1 MATFLLL
8 LQRRYI
14 MKIKD
19 RIIKFIVLFS
29 FGFFAYMLI
38 ELIYR
43 QYTFILMG
51 VCGGIAIVLLDQ
63 INDKIS
69 WDTDI
74 LIQGA
79 CGSLIITFFEY
90 VIGEL
95 FLNGV
100 LPVMWDYSNVF
111 LNYKGI
117 ICLPFSLVWVG
128 LSIVAVVIAD
138 AINYYLLDDEE
149 VVPYYKL
156 FGKTIFKFKS
166 K

>member
-1 MATFLLL
+1 MKNKLIKTIIMFLVGYCAYVAIEVTY
-8 LQRRYI
+8 RNI
-14 MKIKD
+14 
-19 RIIKFIVLFS
+19 S
-29 FGFFAYMLI
+29 FP
-38 ELIYR
+38 
-43 QYTFILMG
+43 LMG
-51 VCGGIAIVLLDQ
+51 VVGGIVFLILDK
-63 INDKIS
+63 INNKIS

-74 LIQGA
+74 LIQGT
-79 CGSLIITFFEY
+79 CGSLIITFFEF

-95 FLNGV
+95 FLNGI

-117 ICLPFSLVWVG
+117 ICLPFSLAWAA
-128 LSIVAVVIAD
+128 LSIVAVILAD

-156 FGKTIFKFKS
+156 FGNKILKFKS

>member
-1 MATFLLL
+1 
-8 LQRRYI
+8 

-117 ICLPFSLVWVG
+117 ICLPFSLIWVV

>member
-1 MATFLLL
+1 
-8 LQRRYI
+8 

-117 ICLPFSLVWVG
+117 ICLPFSLIWVV
-128 LSIVAVVIAD
+128 LSVVAVVVAD

>member
-1 MATFLLL
+1 MVTFLLL
-8 LQRRYI
+8 LQRRDI

-19 RIIKFIVLFS
+19 KIIKFIVLFS
-29 FGFFAYMLI
+29 FGFFTYMLI

-63 INDKIS
+63 INNRIS

-74 LIQGA
+74 MVQGA

-117 ICLPFSLVWVG
+117 ICLPFSLIWVV
-128 LSIVAVVIAD
+128 LSIVAVIIAD

-156 FGKTIFKFKS
+156 FGKTILKFKS

>member
-1 MATFLLL
+1 
-8 LQRRYI
+8 

-117 ICLPFSLVWVG
+117 ICLPFSLIWVV
-128 LSIVAVVIAD
+128 LSIIAVIIAD

-149 VVPYYKL
+149 VIPYYKL
-156 FGKTIFKFKS
+156 FGKTILKFKS